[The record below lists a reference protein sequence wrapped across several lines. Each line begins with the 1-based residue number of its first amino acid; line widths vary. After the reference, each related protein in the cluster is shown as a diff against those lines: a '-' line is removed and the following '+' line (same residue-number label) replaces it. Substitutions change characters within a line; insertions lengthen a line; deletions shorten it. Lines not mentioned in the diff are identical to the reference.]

1 MLSRNKF
8 AQLAAV
14 AALTV
19 LFGANASMTN
29 ANAQAGIQAD
39 QKNMQHSRK
48 GDVRSSSTSAR
59 AQAQT
64 EQNTKKS
71 RKSDTQRSSS
81 RKVSSDRSRHTTTTR
96 TTTPRHATS
105 TRTTNRTVVHR
116 DRRVVVHSQASSSV
130 GFVVL
135 GPRVVYSSYGS
146 GWCRALHNGR
156 HWAPRIGWHRGRH
169 VGAVRCG

>member
-8 AQLAAV
+8 VQLAAV

-19 LFGANASMTN
+19 LFGANASMTA
-29 ANAQAGIQAD
+29 ANAQAGTQVAQAD

-48 GDVRSSSTSAR
+48 GDVRHSSTTAR

-64 EQNTKKS
+64 EQNTQKS
-71 RKSDTQRSSS
+71 RKSDTRHSSS
-81 RKVSSDRSRHTTTTR
+81 RNASSDRSRHVI
-96 TTTPRHATS
+96 S

-116 DRRVVVHSQASSSV
+116 DRRVVVRSHSSNSV
-130 GFVVL
+130 AFVVL
-135 GPRVVYSSYGS
+135 GPRAVYRSYGS
-146 GWCRALHNGR
+146 GWCRALHSGR